1 MIFQLRR
8 NLLAGLSLALG
19 LAQAPPALPQT
30 PSLNQLTA
38 QQNDLWAQQ
47 QAADQRAIAQRN
59 ELEALDAKLQTETR
73 LQQMRTQGLGLRI
86 PDPVYSPGLAPAPG
100 GVASLAVDYP
110 SIPDK
115 DLAASRARV
124 LSASRNRR

>member
-1 MIFQLRR
+1 MIPQPRR
-8 NLLAGLSLALG
+8 SLTAVLALACGIVLGPPSLA
-19 LAQAPPALPQT
+19 Q
-30 PSLNQLTA
+30 SLNQLTA

-73 LQQMRTQGLGLRI
+73 LRQMQSQGLGLRI
-86 PDPVYSPGLAPAPG
+86 PDPVYSPRSTALPMDAATLAA
-100 GVASLAVDYP
+100 DYP
-110 SIPDK
+110 SIPDRA
-115 DLAASRARV
+115 LAASRARV